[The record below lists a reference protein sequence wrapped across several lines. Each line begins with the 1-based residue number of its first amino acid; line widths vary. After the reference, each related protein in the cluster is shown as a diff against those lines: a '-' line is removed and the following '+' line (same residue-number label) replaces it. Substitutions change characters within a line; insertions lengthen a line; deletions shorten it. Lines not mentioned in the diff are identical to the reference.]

1 MVFNIGRF
9 LEERPAL
16 IPQDSDLSS
25 FFNLLLSILRNQSLH
40 VSIPILHLWTKLL
53 KSASISNL
61 TFVAAVTG
69 DLLEVC
75 SQRLLKYE
83 ALPEDSTMPS
93 IVFLNEDVD
102 NIPER
107 HAFLGNYSRFCNEI
121 VGIIVQKQPFDALYH
136 ILGQADQVL
145 SNLFEGEPAFQGK
158 KAAVLLFYTGS
169 NASKVRTYT
178 KNSIPLLRL
187 DAQFTVVEAALKGY
201 ARWMSNQAPHH
212 NVRCILN
219 LYHQY

>member
-16 IPQDSDLSS
+16 IPQDSDLSG

-53 KSASISNL
+53 SSASIGNL
-61 TFVAAVTG
+61 PSVTAVTG
-69 DLLEVC
+69 SLLEVC

-83 ALPEDSTMPS
+83 ALPEDSSMPT

-102 NIPER
+102 TMPEK

-121 VGIIVQKQPFDALYH
+121 VGTVVQKQPFDALYH

-145 SNLFEGEPAFQGK
+145 NNLYEGEPAFQGRD
-158 KAAVLLFYTGS
+158 AALLLLYPGS
-169 NASKVRTYT
+169 NTSKVRTYT

-201 ARWMSNQAPHH
+201 AKWMSYQAPQH
-212 NVRCILN
+212 NVRSIFN